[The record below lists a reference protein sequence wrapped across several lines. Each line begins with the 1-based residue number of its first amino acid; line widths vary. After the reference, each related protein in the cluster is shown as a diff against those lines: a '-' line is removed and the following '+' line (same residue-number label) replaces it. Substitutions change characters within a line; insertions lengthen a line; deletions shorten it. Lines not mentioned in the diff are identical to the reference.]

1 VWRERR
7 VGAETYFDLQ
17 VVYGQSHFAAGV
29 AIVVGNDYGLWYK
42 AKAVAAAAAAADT
55 DCHW

>member
-1 VWRERR
+1 MWRERR

-42 AKAVAAAAAAADT
+42 AKAVAAAAADT